1 MDFALGRWHGFQA
14 WNAQLAISAAGRFG
28 VAPERALAL
37 LDDFP
42 GVARRMSGHYASER
56 LLVYEDYAHHPAEV
70 ASSIAAFRGRF
81 PRCHLRVVFQPHR
94 YARLAKYLP
103 ELAAELGKADSVI
116 VTPVFAAWSE
126 TGPVSGADLAAAT
139 GAKARYLE
147 GGWPEIAQKALE
159 YDGAAPL
166 LLAVIG
172 AGDIEQIFHWLPG
185 GENA

>member
-1 MDFALGRWHGFQA
+1 
-14 WNAQLAISAAGRFG
+14 
-28 VAPERALAL
+28 
-37 LDDFP
+37 
-42 GVARRMSGHYASER
+42 MSGHYASER

-81 PRCHLRVVFQPHR
+81 PHHHLRVVFQPHR

-172 AGDIEQIFHWLPG
+172 AGDIEQIFRWLPG